1 MLGALSNRSAL
12 SVLVGALFK
21 KSGLFLNMPS
31 TSNTVDM
38 TDVMLLNNSDDDG
51 IVSIECKE
59 DESTNYED
67 GDSDT
72 DC

>member
-1 MLGALSNRSAL
+1 MLGALSNRSGL

-21 KSGLFLNMPS
+21 TPGLFLNTPS
-31 TSNTVDM
+31 ISNTVDK
-38 TDVMLLNNSDDDG
+38 TDMLLNNSDDDG
-51 IVSIECKE
+51 IVRIECKE

>member
-1 MLGALSNRSAL
+1 MLGALSNHSAL

-21 KSGLFLNMPS
+21 KSGLFLNTPS
-31 TSNTVDM
+31 ISNTVDKS
-38 TDVMLLNNSDDDG
+38 DDMLLNKCDDDG
-51 IVSIECKE
+51 IVRIECKE